1 MIAALA
7 IATALAFVDDAGRN
21 VVVPANPKRIVAC
34 GPPAAPWIYA
44 LAPDALAGWTRAFR
58 ADEAELVPEP
68 YRSLPVIGRL
78 TGHGGTAS
86 LEALAA
92 ARPDVLVDIGTIDPS
107 HAALADRVQAQ
118 LGIPYVLLGGSLW
131 DGAKTFRRLGEL
143 TGRTAEAEA
152 LALYIDELL
161 ALARDAIARDGKRPR
176 VYFGRNAS
184 GLETTLAGSLF
195 AEVIDAAGAVNVAR
209 RGQTDAIVTMSFESI
224 AGGQPEVIVTQD
236 RSFAKLA
243 QSDPA
248 WGALRARVLLAP
260 KVPFGWL
267 DAPPSVNRVL
277 GLLWL
282 TARLHPHAWDERAIV
297 RTFYQ
302 RIFHVSLDDAQL
314 TKVLQP

>member
-1 MIAALA
+1 MLA
-7 IATALAFVDDAGRN
+7 IATSLAFVDDAGRT
-21 VVVPANPKRIVAC
+21 VEVPAHPKRIVVC

-44 LAPDALAGWTRAFR
+44 LAPDALAGWTRAFK
-58 ADEAELVPEP
+58 ADEAALVPEP
-68 YRSLPVIGRL
+68 YRSLPVVGRL

-92 ARPDVLVDIGTIDPS
+92 AKPDVLVDIGTIDPS

-118 LGIPYVLLGGSLW
+118 LGIPYVLIGGSLW

-143 TGRTAEAEA
+143 TGRAAEAEE
-152 LALYIDELL
+152 LAVYVDELL
-161 ALARDAIARDGKRPR
+161 ALARTAIAKDGERPR
-176 VYFGRNAS
+176 VYYGRNAT

-195 AEVIDAAGAVNVAR
+195 AEVIDAAGAINVAK

-224 AGGQPEVIVTQD
+224 AGGRPDVIVTQD
-236 RSFAKLA
+236 KNFAKLV
-243 QSDPA
+243 QTDSA
-248 WGALRARVLLAP
+248 WRALKARVLLAP

-282 TARLHPHAWDERAIV
+282 TARLHPHDWDERAVV

-302 RIFHVSLDDAQL
+302 RVFHVSLDDDQL
-314 TKVLQP
+314 TKVLNP